1 MTEGAESKR
10 TLLLISA
17 GMMEITW
24 LYVLASILFLML
36 KAPIFPIWTAILAF
50 FMPIFIH
57 SVLKGRG
64 KRIIIHVMLHAFFY
78 LTILLYT
85 FYFYGNWQGPF
96 FNFKWL
102 EMILHQQYGS
112 IGGLAYLFI
121 LFWFSFLWISGY
133 KLAKRSHD
141 FYQIASRF
149 DLGIVALV
157 FAFIILRSMNLSF
170 PRAEVSIIYYF
181 LFSMFAISLA
191 KNLGSSKTKYS
202 HQLSGTSLI
211 LTFILAVLLIGSW
224 VVLFFLPQLSQA
236 ARAGYHVLKIVS
248 KPLGNLL
255 LKIILFF
262 FGYGK
267 HRANLGTT
275 SSGDA
280 AVPIIESSEP
290 SWWAHLLAWVI
301 TWGGIILLSL
311 LALIAIGWLLMS
323 LWKWFSTKTEVD
335 TRRKGFFEELFLW
348 FLYLFSL
355 GKKVLYKM
363 LGRLKNIRRKQETIA
378 VLFQKLC
385 RWGRSSGLPRERSK
399 TPQEYGRYLTHFFPD
414 SQPDIQLII
423 QSFNQEIYGKKS
435 IQAEQWRK
443 AKKAWRHL
451 SSPTKWPLRLW
462 VKIFYSRKFRLQEAT
477 IST

>member
-1 MTEGAESKR
+1 MTEGPKSKR

-24 LYVLASILFLML
+24 LYVLACILFLML
-36 KAPIFPIWTAILAF
+36 KAPLFPIWTAILVF
-50 FMPIFIH
+50 FTPIFIH

-64 KRIIIHVMLHAFFY
+64 KRIIIHVMLQAFFY
-78 LTILLYT
+78 LTIFLQT
-85 FYFYGNWQGPF
+85 FYFYGNWPGPF
-96 FNFKWL
+96 FNFQWL
-102 EMILHQQYGS
+102 EMILHHQYGS
-112 IGGLAYLFI
+112 VGGLAYLFI
-121 LFWFSFLWISGY
+121 LFWYSCLWISGY
-133 KLAKRSHD
+133 KLANRSHD
-141 FYQIASRF
+141 FYKIASRF
-149 DLGIVALV
+149 DLGIVALIS
-157 FAFIILRSMNLSF
+157 AFIILGSMNLSF
-170 PRAEVSIIYYF
+170 PRSEVSIIYYF

-202 HQLSGTSLI
+202 HQFSGTSLV

-236 ARAGYHVLKIVS
+236 AQAGYHVLKIVS

-255 LKIILFF
+255 LKIISFL

-280 AVPIIESSEP
+280 AIPMIESSEP
-290 SWWAHLLAWVI
+290 SWWAHLLEWVI

-311 LALIAIGWLLMS
+311 VVMIAIGWLLMS

-335 TRRKGFFEELFLW
+335 NKRKGFFEELLLW
-348 FLYLFSL
+348 FLHLFSL

-363 LGRLKNIRRKQETIA
+363 LGLLKNIRKREETIA

-385 RWGRSSGLPRERSK
+385 CWGRSSGLPRENSK

-423 QSFNQEIYGKKS
+423 ESFNQEIYGKKY
-435 IQAEQWRK
+435 IQEEQWRK
-443 AKKAWRHL
+443 AKKAWQRL
-451 SSPTKWPLRLW
+451 VSPTKWPLRLW